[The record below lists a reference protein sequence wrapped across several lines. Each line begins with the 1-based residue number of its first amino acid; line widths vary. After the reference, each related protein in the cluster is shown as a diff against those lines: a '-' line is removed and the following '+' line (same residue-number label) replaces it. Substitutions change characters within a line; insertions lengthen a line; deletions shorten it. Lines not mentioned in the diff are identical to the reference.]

1 MNSPKTYEVEL
12 KFRIPDAAD
21 ITLQLLALGAQRG
34 RVMRQYDL
42 YLQHPS
48 RDFAKTHEAFR
59 LRRSNE
65 DLFLTYKGPIID
77 TQTKMRH
84 EIEVPV
90 GRTPEDFER
99 LRALFE
105 MLGFQAVRP
114 VEKIR
119 AEFHFDC
126 EGRDLELAVDAVDHL
141 GDFLEIESLAAESER
156 DAARDA
162 ILRLAERLGLTNP
175 ERRSY
180 LNLLLEQDER
190 QMRPTTSDHEPRG

>member
-1 MNSPKTYEVEL
+1 MNSPKIFEVEL

-21 ITLQLLALGAQRG
+21 MTLRLLALGAQRG
-34 RVMRQYDL
+34 CVMRQYDL
-42 YLQHPS
+42 YLRHPS
-48 RDFAKTHEAFR
+48 RDFEKTHEAFR

-90 GRTPEDFER
+90 GRTPEDFDR
-99 LRALFE
+99 LRVLFE

-114 VEKIR
+114 VEKVR
-119 AEFHFDC
+119 AEFHFNWD
-126 EGRDLELAVDAVDHL
+126 GRDLELAVDAVDKL
-141 GDFLEIESLAAESER
+141 GDFLEIESLAVENER

-162 ILRLAERLGLTNP
+162 ILRLAECLGLTNP

-180 LNLLLEQDER
+180 LSLLLEQDAP
-190 QMRPTTSDHEPRG
+190 QMRPTKSDAELRG